1 MSIYC
6 VVAQPYAL
14 EQVVLHTGSRDGS
27 RAPLVTLG
35 EAVTPPTTN
44 GGQIGVRESYEVGVG
59 VLRKRRM
66 LALQLLIEQFSDVL
80 PALGVPCR
88 PVQCHRGQKLNIEG
102 ILRAQPQSEV
112 IDRI

>member
-1 MSIYC
+1 MSIHG
-6 VVAQPYAL
+6 VVAQPYAP
-14 EQVVLHTGSRDGS
+14 EQVVLHTSSRDDS

-44 GGQIGVRESYEVGVG
+44 GVHIGVRESDEVGVG

-66 LALQLLIEQFSDVL
+66 LVLQLLIERLSDVL

-88 PVQCHRGQKLNIEG
+88 PVQCHRRQKLNIEG
-102 ILRAQPQSEV
+102 
-112 IDRI
+112 